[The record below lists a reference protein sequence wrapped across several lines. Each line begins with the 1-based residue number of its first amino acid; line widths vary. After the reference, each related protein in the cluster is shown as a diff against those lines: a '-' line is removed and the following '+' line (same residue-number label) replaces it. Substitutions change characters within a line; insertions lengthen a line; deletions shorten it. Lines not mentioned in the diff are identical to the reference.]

1 MYPCPAQQ
9 LKKEDIKTWNS
20 KVCNKM
26 LQPIPK
32 PKLKIMNLT
41 NHATENYSGTRV

>member
-1 MYPCPAQQ
+1 
-9 LKKEDIKTWNS
+9 
-20 KVCNKM
+20 M

-41 NHATENYSGTRV
+41 NHATENYSGTRVWINFQCICPKKPEF